1 MRRLV
6 LVTVVLLTMLPL
18 STAGCCNDNPSG
30 MSWAWGAWVA
40 IGTLFLGAVAL
51 ATLIYTAV
59 IRPCIKHR
67 RRPILKIEYSPK
79 RPDFLKALLSYIAG
93 KEIETDPIP
102 RTIDKWQN
110 ATAYWIR
117 FKVIN
122 EGIDPA
128 ENVEAYLAEVRR
140 KDKNGM
146 FKTVERFIP
155 GNLRWSDVHWD
166 VYPRINRDLPRH
178 FDIGHI
184 VDPSERPA
192 VAHADVYEN
201 PYPEGEM
208 LYEER
213 FESPEEMEKYRTTT
227 HSVLVL
233 DMFVKR
239 PSRNYIL
246 LEGHYML
253 HIISIA
259 SNAALTS
266 RYVDILFDGGWDP
279 DFDTMWREHAN
290 VIPVSETTAN
300 ERVRLAEEPISP
312 DTPTA

>member
-1 MRRLV
+1 MILILAMV
-6 LVTVVLLTMLPL
+6 LIPIAV
-18 STAGCCNDNPSG
+18 AGCGQQQASG
-30 MSWAWGAWVA
+30 ASWAWQAWIA
-40 IGTLFLGAVAL
+40 FFTLFLGTVAL

-59 IRPCIKHR
+59 IRPCIKYR
-67 RRPILKIEYSPK
+67 RRPILKIQYSPK
-79 RPDFLKALLSYIAG
+79 RPDFLKTLLSYVAG

-102 RTIDKWQN
+102 RVVDHWQN
-110 ATAYWIR
+110 AKAYWIR
-117 FKVIN
+117 FKVNN

-140 KDKNGM
+140 KDENGT

-166 VYPRINRDLPRH
+166 VYPRINRELPRH
-178 FDIGHI
+178 FDVGHI

-213 FESPEEMEKYRTTT
+213 FESPEEMEEYRTTT

-233 DMFVKR
+233 DMVVKR

-253 HIISIA
+253 RIMSIA

-266 RYVDILFDGGWDP
+266 RYVDILFDGCWDP
-279 DFDTMWREHAN
+279 DFDTMWREHAI
-290 VIPVSETTAN
+290 VIPVSEASAN
-300 ERVRLAEEPISP
+300 ERVRLAEEPTSP
-312 DTPTA
+312 STTS